1 MTITVWI
8 KREIVLN
15 WEHFKEN
22 PNEIYHI
29 CTREPGDMDFVQ
41 VTLSL
46 DEYLSIL
53 TSTPT
58 ENEKE

>member
-8 KREIVLN
+8 KQEIVLN

-22 PNEIYHI
+22 PEEIYEI

-41 VTLSL
+41 VNLEL
-46 DEYLSIL
+46 DQYIEIL
-53 TSTPT
+53 TSSPR
-58 ENEKE
+58 